1 MNLDL
6 KDKTY
11 RMERPG
17 REFWLEGIIS
27 SKARRDLMSLRN
39 KREAHVALQHGE

>member
-17 REFWLEGIIS
+17 REFWAEGIAS
-27 SKARRDLMSLRN
+27 SKTRRDLMNLRN
-39 KREAHVALQHGE
+39 KREAHVAAAR

>member
-11 RMERPG
+11 RMERRG
-17 REFWLEGIIS
+17 REFWAEGIAS
-27 SKARRDLMSLRN
+27 SKARRDLTSLRN
-39 KREAHVALQHGE
+39 EREAHVTAAW